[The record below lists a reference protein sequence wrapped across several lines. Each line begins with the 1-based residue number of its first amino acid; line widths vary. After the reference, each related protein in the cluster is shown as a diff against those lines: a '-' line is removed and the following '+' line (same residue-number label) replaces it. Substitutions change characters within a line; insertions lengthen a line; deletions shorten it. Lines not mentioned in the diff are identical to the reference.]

1 MQGHDED
8 SPELAP
14 EEADG
19 QEEQAALSKSQKKRM
34 KKKASAERK
43 KQEGEHGDLLDV
55 GPWCT
60 ASVIDMAGI
69 GGCILVPCC

>member
-1 MQGHDED
+1 MQGHEED

-14 EEADG
+14 DEADG

-43 KQEGEHGDLLDV
+43 KQMESMV
-55 GPWCT
+55 GSLTLGPGALT
-60 ASVIDMAGI
+60 
-69 GGCILVPCC
+69 L

>member
-1 MQGHDED
+1 MQGHEED

-14 EEADG
+14 DEADG

-43 KQEGEHGDLLDV
+43 KQDGEHGGLLDV

-60 ASVIDMAGI
+60 NSVINMAGF
-69 GGCILVPCC
+69 G